1 MLVWHGP
8 ISLGCALLLP
18 FLRSLLH
25 FGGSWRLNPCQS
37 ARAASPVLILLLFFH
52 TIPSLLSSVL
62 QTPPPCDLSTLH
74 ASVQSA
80 GASKSFRPD
89 IHRHTHCPTLIK
101 SQATP
106 VLPHL
111 VSSLGTSNFQHSPLS
126 QSFYS
131 ILIPSTLPPFSSSS
145 QLLIKARM
153 SCVFTNSFFHRAR
166 EVDRPPRRQRSARAL
181 SYRQSHSERRPAIA
195 VAVRVNQ
202 RNCFTHRP
210 TACLFVFMAT
220 GLHAAP
226 TP

>member
-1 MLVWHGP
+1 M
-8 ISLGCALLLP
+8 
-18 FLRSLLH
+18 
-25 FGGSWRLNPCQS
+25 
-37 ARAASPVLILLLFFH
+37 
-52 TIPSLLSSVL
+52 
-62 QTPPPCDLSTLH
+62 
-74 ASVQSA
+74 QSA

-210 TACLFVFMAT
+210 TACLFVFLAT